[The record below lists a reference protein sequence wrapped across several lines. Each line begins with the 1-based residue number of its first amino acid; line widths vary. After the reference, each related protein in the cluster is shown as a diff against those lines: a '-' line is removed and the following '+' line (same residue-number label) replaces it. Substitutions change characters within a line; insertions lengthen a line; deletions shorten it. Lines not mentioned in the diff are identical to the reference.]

1 MALPKLSSFFKR
13 AAKPAAPAKAVRP
26 SPAADPLADDNGP
39 VQQARQRA
47 RRRLIGA
54 VVLLAIGVIGFPLL
68 FETQPRPLPADLPL
82 EIAQRDGGLVRQVP
96 AQAAPSPAA
105 EATPSAAATPAP
117 AAPMEAAPA
126 SVPGATPL
134 PPSTT
139 PSGAVVEPPRPEPAR
154 TEPAQ
159 AAPAVPKPE
168 PRPEA
173 KPDTRAA
180 EAERARALLE
190 GRSAAPP
197 APGAATAGSEQA
209 AGRFVVQVGAYTD
222 AGTLRDVRSK
232 VEKIGLKTYTQ
243 VIETEAGRRT
253 RVRVGPFDTRQEAD
267 ATSAKL
273 KAAGLPGHVLGL

>member
-13 AAKPAAPAKAVRP
+13 TAKPAAPAKAARP
-26 SPAADPLADDNGP
+26 APAVDPLADDNGP

-54 VVLLAIGVIGFPLL
+54 VVLLAIGVVGFPLL

-82 EIAQRDGGLVRQVP
+82 EIAQRDGGVVRQVP
-96 AQAAPSPAA
+96 AQAAPSPAPETA
-105 EATPSAAATPAP
+105 PPPAAATPAP
-117 AAPMEAAPA
+117 ATPAEAAPPA
-126 SVPGATPL
+126 ATP
-134 PPSTT
+134 T
-139 PSGAVVEPPRPEPAR
+139 PITAVEPPRTEPAR

-159 AAPAVPKPE
+159 AAPPAPEIKPVPRPE
-168 PRPEA
+168 PR
-173 KPDTRAA
+173 PDTRAA
-180 EAERARALLE
+180 DAERARALLE
-190 GRSAAPP
+190 GRDSREGRPTASPAANT
-197 APGAATAGSEQA
+197 GGEQA
-209 AGRFVVQVGAYTD
+209 PGRFVVQVGAYTD
-222 AGTLRDVRSK
+222 AGTLREVRSK

-243 VIETEAGRRT
+243 VIDTDAGKRT